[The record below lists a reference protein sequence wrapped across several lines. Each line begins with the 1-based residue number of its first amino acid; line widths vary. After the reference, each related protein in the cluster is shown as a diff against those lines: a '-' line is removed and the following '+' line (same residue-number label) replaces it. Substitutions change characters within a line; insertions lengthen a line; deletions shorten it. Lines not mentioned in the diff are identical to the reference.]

1 MKENPIE
8 IFSFKDNTERT
19 LSFVENFQML
29 TKYLI
34 KLNKFYIK
42 KNYKNLETKD
52 ILIKA
57 YQDDKDEIISK
68 IENPNLILENYLMN
82 INKK

>member
-1 MKENPIE
+1 MKENLIE

-42 KNYKNLETKD
+42 KNYKNSETKD